1 MLLGIQIFTVRGESI
16 YKEKN
21 KYKLKDG
28 KESDAVVLNLNWM
41 DFPGSAVYKNPPAS
55 CRGHWFDPW
64 SGKIPKQGATKPVDH
79 NYWAWM
85 QQLLKPLYL
94 EPVP

>member
-64 SGKIPKQGATKPVDH
+64 SGKIPKARE
-79 NYWAWM
+79 
-85 QQLLKPLYL
+85 QLSQWITIT
-94 EPVP
+94 EPECSSS